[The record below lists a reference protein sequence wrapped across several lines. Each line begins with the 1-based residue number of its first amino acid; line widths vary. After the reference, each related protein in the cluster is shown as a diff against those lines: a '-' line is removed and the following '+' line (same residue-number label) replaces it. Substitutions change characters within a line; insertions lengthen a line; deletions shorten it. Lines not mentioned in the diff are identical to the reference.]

1 MLPQDMWTRAP
12 RKRCATKTPPDA
24 ARKRP
29 ATRDTAATPSN
40 TKETPAQSAA
50 SSSHKACAA
59 GMQEHR
65 EGGEEEERVCDPVVD
80 PETFT
85 PPKCKQEGRGGSKQN
100 KQQAGIKRSKS
111 SDALDGQSPP
121 AKKAGSHKNIEN
133 ATELGKVQQPK
144 RPRLTAVKRS
154 QSSADLGDVATPKT
168 SKVKKTAAKS
178 KPKPAAKPAPEP
190 AAKPAPAPKPPP
202 RPPTIPTYDEIVAS
216 FDQMEPWLFVC
227 RSFWYIY
234 IFFYQRYNIYIYIYL
249 YIYI

>member
-50 SSSHKACAA
+50 SSSYKACAA

-168 SKVKKTAAKS
+168 SKEDSSQVQTQTSCKASPRASCKARAS
-178 KPKPAAKPAPEP
+178 PKATPAS
-190 AAKPAPAPKPPP
+190 
-202 RPPTIPTYDEIVAS
+202 TYDTYV
-216 FDQMEPWLFVC
+216 
-227 RSFWYIY
+227 
-234 IFFYQRYNIYIYIYL
+234 
-249 YIYI
+249 